1 MSVRTPEAAPLAQD
15 PPVLTAA
22 GAAVIEVH
30 WSPPHKPNGL
40 ITNYFIYR
48 YKALTLT
55 CKHLLIPIS
64 HLIIIIFYC
73 EYNVDFY
80 SYI

>member
-1 MSVRTPEAAPLAQD
+1 MSIFVCADGCGVGQGVSVRTPEAAPLAQD

-22 GAAVIEVH
+22 GAAVIKVC

-48 YKALTLT
+48 YKALILT
-55 CKHLLIPIS
+55 
-64 HLIIIIFYC
+64 Y
-73 EYNVDFY
+73 D
-80 SYI
+80 